1 MVTVGVFTDEPIVVQ
16 GLSAVLGS
24 NGTFQLIPL
33 VCSPEEVCQRVL
45 ESQPQVLLVDFSDR
59 VSFPLLKG
67 LRNRAPECKLL
78 LWVRDVSIQ
87 VAHEAFEIGIRG
99 IVRKNLDVELL
110 VRCLKVVSEGELWY
124 ERGLMQVLHDA
135 KTVRLTRRE
144 AQLLILVGQG
154 LSNKEI
160 ATTLFLTEGTIKYYL
175 SRLFKKMGV
184 RDRLELALY
193 GLKMLMQDRA
203 EGLPPATERVA
214 AQGPRS
220 IILEHPLAKTA

>member
-16 GLSAVLGS
+16 GLSTVLGS
-24 NGTFQLIPL
+24 KGTFHLIPL
-33 VCSPEEVCQRVL
+33 ACSPEEVCQRVL

-59 VSFPLLKG
+59 VSFSLLKA
-67 LRNRAPECKLL
+67 LRNRAPDCGLL

-87 VAHEAFEIGIRG
+87 VAHQAFEIGIRG
-99 IVRKNLDVELL
+99 IVRKNLDAELL
-110 VRCLKVVSEGELWY
+110 VRCLEVVSEGELWY

-144 AQLLILVGQG
+144 AQLLMLVGQG

-160 ATTLFLTEGTIKYYL
+160 GATLFLTEGTIKYYL

-184 RDRLELALY
+184 RDRFELALY
-193 GLKMLMQDRA
+193 GLKMLMQDPV
-203 EGLPPATERVA
+203 EGMPPARELVA
-214 AQGPRS
+214 AQGPCS
-220 IILEHPLAKTA
+220 IILENRMAKIA

>member
-1 MVTVGVFTDEPIVVQ
+1 
-16 GLSAVLGS
+16 
-24 NGTFQLIPL
+24 
-33 VCSPEEVCQRVL
+33 
-45 ESQPQVLLVDFSDR
+45 
-59 VSFPLLKG
+59 
-67 LRNRAPECKLL
+67 
-78 LWVRDVSIQ
+78 
-87 VAHEAFEIGIRG
+87 
-99 IVRKNLDVELL
+99 
-110 VRCLKVVSEGELWY
+110 
-124 ERGLMQVLHDA
+124 MQVLHDA

-220 IILEHPLAKTA
+220 IILEQPFAKTA